1 MDRFK
6 LSVIQA
12 NAILD
17 MRLRTLTSLERQ
29 KIEDEYNALLATI
42 ADLKDILAPGSPRIA
57 GIIKSD
63 GEDIKKRFGD
73 PRRTQIVPLEDELN
87 MLDVIPDTPVV
98 VTSTVGGYIK
108 RVSVD
113 TFRAQNRGGR
123 GVIGIA
129 NLKREDVVQNFFMA
143 STHEFVMFFTNK
155 GRAYRLRAYE
165 IPDSTRQARGTALVN
180 LLTLPPGENVTAV
193 FPVRNFDEDS
203 YLVMVTRRG
212 VIKKTP
218 LREFA
223 NIRRSGLNAVGLDE
237 NDELLAVDLSD
248 GSDDIILGT
257 KDGMAVHFSEKDV
270 RPMGRNA
277 RGVRAIRLDPGD
289 SVVAMDVEEAN
300 RREVLIVTSQAFGK
314 RTPIDDYRHTSRGGK
329 GVKAFA
335 KEKDIGTVVN
345 QILVNAEDEILLI
358 TSGNQVIR
366 IRVAEIRKAGRS
378 TKGVRLQKLEPGDE
392 VIAITNLGAQTKQ
405 IEDITGEPPT
415 IVGA

>member
-1 MDRFK
+1 
-6 LSVIQA
+6 
-12 NAILD
+12 
-17 MRLRTLTSLERQ
+17 
-29 KIEDEYNALLATI
+29 
-42 ADLKDILAPGSPRIA
+42 
-57 GIIKSD
+57 
-63 GEDIKKRFGD
+63 
-73 PRRTQIVPLEDELN
+73 
-87 MLDVIPDTPVV
+87 
-98 VTSTVGGYIK
+98 
-108 RVSVD
+108 
-113 TFRAQNRGGR
+113 
-123 GVIGIA
+123 
-129 NLKREDVVQNFFMA
+129 
-143 STHEFVMFFTNK
+143 
-155 GRAYRLRAYE
+155 
-165 IPDSTRQARGTALVN
+165 
-180 LLTLPPGENVTAV
+180 
-193 FPVRNFDEDS
+193 
-203 YLVMVTRRG
+203 
-212 VIKKTP
+212 
-218 LREFA
+218 
-223 NIRRSGLNAVGLDE
+223 
-237 NDELLAVDLSD
+237 
-248 GSDDIILGT
+248 
-257 KDGMAVHFSEKDV
+257 MAVHFSEKDV